1 MIGSKGLPATYGGIE
16 RHIEEIGRR
25 LAARGHDVTVF
36 GRKPFSRDGT
46 HLGMRIRVLP
56 SIPTKNLDT
65 ATSSFA
71 ACMPS
76 LSKDFDIVHF
86 HGIGPSIFAWIPR
99 LARKKTVATIHAL
112 DYRQRKWGAF
122 ARIMLK
128 MGERSAVRNTN
139 AAIAVSRLMTDQLS
153 GKYSKK
159 VHYIPNGANLRSAP
173 DFRDSSSLDLKS
185 GGYILT
191 VGRFIVEREF
201 HTLIT
206 AFSGIDTE
214 MKLVIAGD
222 ERFEGE
228 YARRLREIADPR
240 VIFPGYVSG
249 GKLDELYAHCRFYV
263 LPSLVEGLP
272 ISLIEAMSFSK
283 PVLISDIPENLEVAG
298 GVARTFAR
306 GNRSDLARALKEMIE
321 LGEDE
326 KTAMGKKGRKRVI
339 GEYDWD
345 RITDSTESLYLDLMP
360 RVR

>member
-1 MIGSKGLPATYGGIE
+1 
-16 RHIEEIGRR
+16 
-25 LAARGHDVTVF
+25 
-36 GRKPFSRDGT
+36 
-46 HLGMRIRVLP
+46 
-56 SIPTKNLDT
+56 
-65 ATSSFA
+65 
-71 ACMPS
+71 
-76 LSKDFDIVHF
+76 
-86 HGIGPSIFAWIPR
+86 
-99 LARKKTVATIHAL
+99 
-112 DYRQRKWGAF
+112 
-122 ARIMLK
+122 
-128 MGERSAVRNTN
+128 
-139 AAIAVSRLMTDQLS
+139 
-153 GKYSKK
+153 
-159 VHYIPNGANLRSAP
+159 
-173 DFRDSSSLDLKS
+173 
-185 GGYILT
+185 
-191 VGRFIVEREF
+191 
-201 HTLIT
+201 
-206 AFSGIDTE
+206 
-214 MKLVIAGD
+214 VIAGD

-240 VIFPGYVSG
+240 VIFPGYISG

-326 KTAMGKKGRKRVI
+326 KTAMGKKGRERVI